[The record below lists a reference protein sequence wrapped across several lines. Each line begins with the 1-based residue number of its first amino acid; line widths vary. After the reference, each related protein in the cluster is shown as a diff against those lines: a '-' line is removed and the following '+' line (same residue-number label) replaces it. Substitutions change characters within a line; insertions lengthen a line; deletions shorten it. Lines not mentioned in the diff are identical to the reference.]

1 MRKGCVILKKN
12 KKLKKKICLISSSG
26 GHFEQL
32 LCLRPLSEKNDVFIV
47 TEKTKYN
54 KKDKKIN
61 HFVMQVNRKEP
72 LFILKM
78 FCIFIKSLIIFLIE
92 RPDVIISTGVL
103 AAIPMLF
110 IGHFFKRKVI
120 YIESFA
126 KITSPTM
133 TGKLV
138 YKKHIADR
146 FYVQWESMKEFYP
159 DAIYLGGIY

>member
-1 MRKGCVILKKN
+1 M
-12 KKLKKKICLISSSG
+12 KKICLISSSG

-32 LCLRPLSEKNDVFIV
+32 LMLRKLEKNHKIFIV

-61 HFVMQVNRKEP
+61 HYVMQVNRKEP
-72 LFILKM
+72 LFIIKM
-78 FCIFIKSLIIFLIE
+78 ILIMFKSLYIFIKE

-103 AAIPMLF
+103 AAIPMIF
-110 IGHFFKRKVI
+110 IGHVFKKKVI

-126 KITSPTM
+126 KINSPTM

-138 YKKHIADR
+138 YKKNLADQ
-146 FYVQWESMKEFYP
+146 FYVQWESMLEFYP
-159 DAIYLGGIY
+159 NAIYKGGIY

>member
-1 MRKGCVILKKN
+1 M
-12 KKLKKKICLISSSG
+12 KKICLISSSG

-32 LCLRPLSEKNDVFIV
+32 LMLRKLEKNHKVFIV

-61 HFVMQVNRKEP
+61 HYVMQVNRKEP
-72 LFILKM
+72 LFIIKM
-78 FCIFIKSLIIFLIE
+78 ILIMFKSLYIFIKE

-103 AAIPMLF
+103 AAIPMIF
-110 IGHFFKRKVI
+110 IGHIFKKKVI

-126 KITSPTM
+126 KINSPTM

-138 YKKHIADR
+138 YKKNLADQ
-146 FYVQWESMKEFYP
+146 FYVQWESMLEFYP
-159 DAIYLGGIY
+159 NAIYKGGIY

>member
-1 MRKGCVILKKN
+1 MKKN
-12 KKLKKKICLISSSG
+12 KICLISSSG

-32 LCLRPLSEKNDVFIV
+32 LMLRKLSEKNNIFIV

-61 HFVMQVNRKEP
+61 YYVSQVNRKEAT
-72 LFILKM
+72 FILKM
-78 FCIFIKSLIIFLIE
+78 ICIFFKSLYIFIKE

-103 AAIPMLF
+103 AAIPMIF
-110 IGHFFKRKVI
+110 IGHLFNKKVI

-126 KITSPTM
+126 KINSPTM

-138 YKKHIADR
+138 YNKKWADQ
-146 FYVQWESMKEFYP
+146 FYVQWEPMLEIYP
-159 DAIYLGGIY
+159 DAIYKGGIY

>member
-1 MRKGCVILKKN
+1 M
-12 KKLKKKICLISSSG
+12 CLISSSG

-32 LCLRPLSEKNDVFIV
+32 LCLRPLSEKNDIFVV

-61 HFVMQVNRKEP
+61 YYVMQVNRKEP

-78 FCIFIKSLIIFLIE
+78 FGIFIKSLIVFLNE

-103 AAIPMLF
+103 SAIPMLV
-110 IGHFFKRKVI
+110 IGHFFKKKVI

-133 TGKLV
+133 TGKLI